1 MMNSGGNRCV
11 EKRSRARMARMARRW
26 QNQGKTN
33 AVEQVWQDNGKTNAV
48 KIVALAVKLVACQ
61 NQ

>member
-1 MMNSGGNRCV
+1 MLKKGV
-11 EKRSRARMARMARRW
+11 EKRSRAMARRW